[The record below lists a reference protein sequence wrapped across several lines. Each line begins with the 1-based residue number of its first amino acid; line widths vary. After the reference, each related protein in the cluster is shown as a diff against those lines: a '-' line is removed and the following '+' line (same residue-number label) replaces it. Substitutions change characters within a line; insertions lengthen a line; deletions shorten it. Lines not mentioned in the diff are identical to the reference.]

1 MSGIAGMGEAEELLS
16 FDMFNNADPR
26 TPLRDKNNETN
37 TNDNDNDNGND
48 NDNDNDD
55 DDETNT
61 NTNNNMS
68 YGSMSYGSMS
78 MSMNDDCSTTAG
90 GSTRSSTR
98 SSRRR
103 NKRKNKENNSSS
115 NSFVSQNSSFLN
127 SNSSVIIGGGN
138 SKSKNPYLKR
148 KEKEIDFILSQSPNI
163 DLWKLRELALT
174 PGGLVN
180 GKFLYNI
187 YISFS
192 SGV

>member
-37 TNDNDNDNGND
+37 TNN
-48 NDNDNDD
+48 NDNDD
-55 DDETNT
+55 DE
-61 NTNNNMS
+61 TNNNMSYGSMS

-138 SKSKNPYLKR
+138 SKSKNSYLKR

-180 GKFLYNI
+180 GKFYNI
-187 YISFS
+187 YN
-192 SGV
+192 

>member
-1 MSGIAGMGEAEELLS
+1 MATMSGIAGMGEAEELLS
-16 FDMFNNADPR
+16 FDMVNNADPR

-37 TNDNDNDNGND
+37 TNDNDNDNDNGND

-78 MSMNDDCSTTAG
+78 MSMTMNDDCSTTAG
-90 GSTRSSTR
+90 GSSTR

-103 NKRKNKENNSSS
+103 RKRKNKEYNSSSS
-115 NSFVSQNSSFLN
+115 NSFVSQNSYVSN
-127 SNSSVIIGGGN
+127 SNSVIIGIQN
-138 SKSKNPYLKR
+138 NSKNPYLRK

-180 GKFLYNI
+180 GKFYNI
-187 YISFS
+187 YN
-192 SGV
+192 

>member
-1 MSGIAGMGEAEELLS
+1 MATMSGIAGMGEAEELLS
-16 FDMFNNADPR
+16 FDMVNNADPR

-37 TNDNDNDNGND
+37 TNN
-48 NDNDNDD
+48 NDNDD
-55 DDETNT
+55 DE
-61 NTNNNMS
+61 TNNNMSYGSMS

-103 NKRKNKENNSSS
+103 NKRKNKENNSSSS

-180 GKFLYNI
+180 GKFLYI
-187 YISFS
+187 YIYKF
-192 SGV
+192 

>member
-16 FDMFNNADPR
+16 FDMVNNADPR

-37 TNDNDNDNGND
+37 TNDNDNDNDNGNG

-61 NTNNNMS
+61 NTNNNMSYGSMS

-180 GKFLYNI
+180 GKFLYI
-187 YISFS
+187 YI
-192 SGV
+192 

>member
-16 FDMFNNADPR
+16 FDIFNNADPR

-37 TNDNDNDNGND
+37 TNN
-48 NDNDNDD
+48 NDNDD
-55 DDETNT
+55 DE
-61 NTNNNMS
+61 TNNNMS

-78 MSMNDDCSTTAG
+78 MSMSMNDDDHSATAG

-103 NKRKNKENNSSS
+103 RKRKNKEYNSSSS
-115 NSFVSQNSSFLN
+115 NSFVSQNSYVSN
-127 SNSSVIIGGGN
+127 SNSVIIGIQN
-138 SKSKNPYLKR
+138 NSKNPYLKR

-187 YISFS
+187 
-192 SGV
+192 